1 MGGNLTLFKWL
12 VESHC
17 CPTSVKRDNNTG
29 RMLSI
34 QTSADRTLIDLAMTG
49 KPKLDILRYLV
60 TENNMSVMDTRDATL
75 APRCLEALLR
85 AGDTPMNDLGGLN
98 IIQRDQKSIA
108 ESSTTIDD
116 ACLFCCEKS
125 MDCVLT
131 PCGHQI
137 CCLDCG
143 TKLSSCPVCKVS
155 CQILRIFRQ

>member
-1 MGGNLTLFKWL
+1 MGGNLTLIKWL
-12 VESHC
+12 VESHG
-17 CPTSVKRDNNTG
+17 CPISVKRDNKTG

-60 TENNMSVMDTRDATL
+60 TDNNMSVMDTKNATL

-85 AGDTPMNDLGGLN
+85 AGDTPMNDLRDLN

-116 ACLFCCEKS
+116 ACIFCCDKS
-125 MDCVLT
+125 MDCVLI

-143 TKLSSCPVCKVS
+143 TKLSNCPVCKVS